1 MMILD
6 PKLKIFEES
15 LIPLL
20 EELHDQKYNINKNE
34 NIIESI
40 TTECKNLFGEEIDKD
55 KLI

>member
-1 MMILD
+1 MMDID
-6 PKLKIFEES
+6 PELRKFEEI

-20 EELHDQKYNINKNE
+20 EELHDHKYNNNKNE

-40 TTECKNLFGEEIDKD
+40 TTECKNLFGEEINKD